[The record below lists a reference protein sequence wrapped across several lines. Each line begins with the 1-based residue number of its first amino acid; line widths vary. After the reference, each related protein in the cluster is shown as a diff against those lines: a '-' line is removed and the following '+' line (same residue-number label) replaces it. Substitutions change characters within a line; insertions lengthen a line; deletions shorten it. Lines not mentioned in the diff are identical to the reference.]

1 MQVIH
6 HKWGRKSMVLLS
18 NKFYS
23 CWIQHW
29 SQKLIKI
36 NSQFLSENN
45 CIRLLQLCWKH
56 YCLPTTM
63 DMLPG
68 CNSCGWCFG
77 HCHACHRFQFQ
88 LHCKPHLEDTF
99 SQGRFLNILLLAD
112 WYAIL
117 VCREQSVNGV
127 LLCPNEQLINLTLWL
142 VKKSSNMTKLLKVNL
157 NQKLLEPL
165 RFFGST
171 QYHCDDKLAVL
182 PMVLMFD
189 VPCHIRSPHLCNLTW
204 NSCFFLINYVEA
216 LLHLSPDSQET
227 PLVDFHMSFLW
238 FFVISWAW
246 AMHAHSCHSLVL
258 SLCVLNALSSLYPP
272 YHNFWKYHYSKLGN
286 IRYMWVT
293 G

>member
-1 MQVIH
+1 MGEKVNGFAFQQILQLLNTTLVPKTNKDQQSISIWKQLH
-6 HKWGRKSMVLLS
+6 QTVATVLKTLLLA
-18 NKFYS
+18 NHYG
-23 CWIQHW
+23 HAAR
-29 SQKLIKI
+29 L
-36 NSQFLSENN
+36 QFL
-45 CIRLLQLCWKH
+45 W
-56 YCLPTTM
+56 M
-63 DMLPG
+63 MLWPL
-68 CNSCGWCFG
+68 SCMPWIP
-77 HCHACHRFQFQ
+77 QFQ

-127 LLCPNEQLINLTLWL
+127 LLCPHEQLINLTLWL

-171 QYHCDDKLAVL
+171 QCHCDDKLAVL

-272 YHNFWKYHYSKLGN
+272 YHNFWKYHYSKLG
-286 IRYMWVT
+286 IL
-293 G
+293 GICE